1 MPGIYRPWFRPPQT
15 TINIYQQSRMMP
27 HCHHGGSGGFWGAF
41 GGGFVG
47 GLLAS
52 FSRMPMMG
60 GFFGGMPMIGGMPM
74 MGMTSMPMM
83 NMSGMPTMG
92 GMPTM
97 NMLGNTQQT
106 EEKDQFSQLRNLFP
120 EYTFEEIDGKYYAK
134 DGEGKVT
141 EYNTF
146 DAMMDALVNKNAST
160 DPNAEEIAQIRAEA
174 AQEAAVRELKEEL
187 DAFLEDY
194 KEKAQ
199 LPEGV
204 SVTLVNDPEDENNL
218 KFKIQKGEEN
228 PAYFETI
235 TDLGDALAAMAPAS
249 KKTDGTV
256 DGNKGN
262 ATLQTVTLTDEQ
274 NAELAAKN
282 EELNQ
287 IKNVPNGYK
296 VEVIKEPGDNFGK
309 FKVTDPK
316 GEISIHDCAEAVKTY
331 LNMQPGGITTLNTNA
346 NKQQW
351 SVKEESGMFTRDAVL
366 TDVYGNEYK
375 LRTNDGDDLNIG
387 KFDLGNGV
395 RINKDYLDEAKDGYL
410 DDNIYIINSNGDKK
424 IPAKVDP
431 ETGEITVQIDYD
443 HKPQSIEDFL
453 SGVKPIEYTEKQK
466 IENWN
471 EKNQQAIITKKGNTF
486 TTTINNTT
494 LIAYS
499 LQDLKKQITE
509 ATFGVQLPQ

>member
-47 GLLAS
+47 GLLSS

-146 DAMMDALVNKNAST
+146 DAMMDALVNKNASKN
-160 DPNAEEIAQIRAEA
+160 PNAEEIAQIKAEA
-174 AQEAAVRELKEEL
+174 EQEAAVRELQEEL
-187 DAFLEDY
+187 NAFLEDY
-194 KEKAQ
+194 KKNAQ

-204 SVTLVNDPEDENNL
+204 TVTLVNDPEDDNNL

-228 PAYFETI
+228 PAYFDTI
-235 TDLGDALAAMAPAS
+235 TDLGAALAAMAPAS
-249 KKTDGTV
+249 KKPDGTV
-256 DGNKGN
+256 
-262 ATLQTVTLTDEQ
+262 EQ
-274 NAELAAKN
+274 STTPTTPKTSET
-282 EELNQ
+282 EEETSVNNNQ
-287 IKNVPNGYK
+287 NKNV
-296 VEVIKEPGDNFGK
+296 
-309 FKVTDPK
+309 
-316 GEISIHDCAEAVKTY
+316 
-331 LNMQPGGITTLNTNA
+331 TTLNTNA

-395 RINKDYLDEAKDGYL
+395 RINKDYLDEAQDGYL
-410 DDNIYIINSNGDKK
+410 DGNIYIINSKGDKK

-431 ETGEITVQIDYD
+431 KTGEITVQIDDD
-443 HKPQSIEDFL
+443 HMPQSIEDFL

-466 IENWN
+466 IKNWN
-471 EKNQQAIITKKGNTF
+471 KKNRNAIITKKGNTF

-494 LIAYS
+494 FEANS